1 MMKNVEVVE
10 RHPLILIIFVFYL
23 FQHVQTQSPGKPL
36 KQLDKLDQAHIKRSN
51 KDIPHVYSSSNA
63 NNFLSY
69 DKCIQRM
76 KCPSS
81 RKEECG
87 EECRAGNTEEEIE
100 EHIELTR
107 SEHRNALRQ
116 KPKARFEDEQLAD
129 KRDL

>member
-1 MMKNVEVVE
+1 MTETNDSY
-10 RHPLILIIFVFYL
+10 HL
-23 FQHVQTQSPGKPL
+23 
-36 KQLDKLDQAHIKRSN
+36 
-51 KDIPHVYSSSNA
+51 VYSSSNA

-81 RKEECG
+81 RKEECD
-87 EECRAGNTEEEIE
+87 EECRAGKRIYVYKCSLESFILIGNTEEEIE

-129 KRDL
+129 ERDL